1 MKVLIVGA
9 TGTLGRQVVRR
20 CLDQGHDVRCLVRIP
35 RKAGFLQGWGGEL
48 VQGDLLQADSLDR
61 ALEGCEA
68 VIDAATTR
76 VDSEQS
82 VYAVDWDGKL
92 NLFRRMEAAGIQRL
106 VFHSILKASEHRA
119 VPLMDIKF
127 CTEDLLRRSDFQVT
141 ILQVAGFMQGLI
153 GQFAIPVL
161 DRQNVWVSGS
171 GSSTIAYM
179 NTQDVARFSVAAL
192 ERPETIGGS
201 FPTVGPQ
208 AWTSTEVIRLCE
220 ALTQKEARVLKVSPF
235 IIKVLRSVVSTFEAG
250 LNVDDRLAFA
260 EVGSSGACLDAPM
273 EESYRA
279 FGLDPADTTTLET
292 YLKEYYDTI
301 IRRLRHMQ
309 ADLSKEDR
317 KRLPF

>member
-48 VQGDLLQADSLDR
+48 AQGDLLQADSLDR
-61 ALEGCEA
+61 ALDGCDA

-106 VFHSILKASEHRA
+106 VFHSILKASEYRT
-119 VPLMDIKF
+119 VPLMDIKC
-127 CTEDLLRRSDFQVT
+127 CTEDLLRRSGFQTT
-141 ILQVAGFMQGLI
+141 ILQVSGFMQGLI
-153 GQFAIPVL
+153 SQFAIPVL

-171 GSSTIAYM
+171 SSIAYM
-179 NTQDVARFSVAAL
+179 NSQDVARFAVAAL
-192 ERPETIGGS
+192 ERPETIGAS
-201 FPTVGPQ
+201 LPAVGPK
-208 AWTSTEVIRLCE
+208 AWTSTEVIQLCE

-235 IIKVLRSVVSTFEAG
+235 IIKVLRTVVSMFEAG

-260 EVGSSGACLDAPM
+260 EVSSSGTCLDAPM
-273 EESYRA
+273 EESYRT
-279 FGLDPADTTTLET
+279 FGLNPADTTTLET

-301 IRRLRHMQ
+301 IRRLRQMQ

>member
-9 TGTLGRQVVRR
+9 TGTLGRQVVRT

-35 RKAGFLQGWGGEL
+35 RRADFLQSWGGEL
-48 VQGDLLQADSLDR
+48 VQGDLLQTDSLDC

-68 VIDAATTR
+68 VIDAATAR

-82 VYAVDWDGKL
+82 VYTVDWDGKL
-92 NLFRRMEAAGIQRL
+92 NLFRRMEAAGIRRL

-119 VPLMDIKF
+119 VPLMDIKY
-127 CTEDLLRRSDFQVT
+127 CTEDLLRHSDFQYT
-141 ILQVAGFMQGLI
+141 TLQLSGFMQGLI
-153 GQFAIPVL
+153 GQFAIPIL

-171 GSSTIAYM
+171 GSVAYM
-179 NTQDVARFSVAAL
+179 NSQDVARFSVAAL
-192 ERPETIGGS
+192 ERPETIRVS
-201 FPTVGPQ
+201 VPTVGPK
-208 AWTSTEVIRLCE
+208 AWTSNDVIQLCE

-235 IIKVLRSVVSTFEAG
+235 IIKLLRAVVSAFEAG

-260 EVGSSGACLDAPM
+260 EVSGSGTCLDAPM
-273 EESYRA
+273 EDTYRK
-279 FGLDPADTTTLET
+279 FGLNPADTTTLET

-301 IRRLRHMQ
+301 IRRLRQMQ
-309 ADLSKEDR
+309 ADLGKEDR

>member
-9 TGTLGRQVVRR
+9 TGTLGRQVVRT
-20 CLDQGHDVRCLVRIP
+20 CLDQGHHVRCLVRIP

-48 VQGDLLQADSLDR
+48 IQGDLLRTDSLDR

-82 VYAVDWDGKL
+82 VYTVDWDGKL

-106 VFHSILKASEHRA
+106 VFHSILKASEHRS
-119 VPLMDIKF
+119 VPLMDIKY
-127 CTEDLLRRSDFQVT
+127 CTEDLLRHSDFQYT
-141 ILQVAGFMQGLI
+141 TLQVSGFMQGLVS
-153 GQFAIPVL
+153 QFAIPVL

-171 GSSTIAYM
+171 SSSIAYM
-179 NTQDVARFSVAAL
+179 NSQDVARFSVAAL
-192 ERPETIGGS
+192 GRPDTIGAS
-201 FPTVGPQ
+201 VPTVGPK

-220 ALTQKEARVLKVSPF
+220 ALTRKEARVLKVSPF
-235 IIKVLRSVVSTFEAG
+235 IIKILRAVVSTFEAG

-260 EVGSSGACLDAPM
+260 EVSGSGTCLDAPM

-292 YLKEYYDTI
+292 YLKEYYETI
-301 IRRLRHMQ
+301 IRRLRQMQ
-309 ADLSKEDR
+309 ADLGKEDR

>member
-9 TGTLGRQVVRR
+9 TGTLGRQVVRT
-20 CLDQGHDVRCLVRIP
+20 CLDQGHDVRCLVRTP

-61 ALEGCEA
+61 ALAGCEA
-68 VIDAATTR
+68 VIDAATAR

-82 VYAVDWDGKL
+82 VYTVDWEGKL
-92 NLFRRMEAAGIQRL
+92 NLLRRMEAAGLQRL
-106 VFHSILKASEHRA
+106 VFHSILKASEHRS
-119 VPLMDIKF
+119 VPLMDIKY
-127 CTEDLLRRSDFQVT
+127 CTEDLLRHSRLQAT
-141 ILQVAGFMQGLI
+141 ILQVSGFMQGLI
-153 GQFAIPVL
+153 GQFAIPIL
-161 DRQNVWVSGS
+161 DRQNVWVSG
-171 GSSTIAYM
+171 GSSIAYM
-179 NTQDVARFSVAAL
+179 NSQDVAHFSVAAL
-192 ERPETIGGS
+192 QRPDTIGGS
-201 FPTVGPQ
+201 FPTVGPK
-208 AWTSTEVIRLCE
+208 AWTSTEVIQLCE
-220 ALTQKEARVLKVSPF
+220 GLTKNEARVLKVSPF
-235 IIKVLRSVVSTFEAG
+235 AIKVLRTLVSTFEAG

-260 EVGSSGACLDAPM
+260 EVSGSATCLDAPM

-301 IRRLRHMQ
+301 TRRLRQMQ

>member
-20 CLDQGHDVRCLVRIP
+20 CLDQGHEVRCLVRIP

-48 VQGDLLQADSLDR
+48 VQGDLLQADSLDH

-92 NLFRRMEAAGIQRL
+92 NLLRRMEAAGVQRL
-106 VFHSILKASEHRA
+106 VFHSILRAGEHRA

-141 ILQVAGFMQGLI
+141 ILQAAGFMQGLI

-161 DRQNVWVSGS
+161 DRQNVWISGS
-171 GSSTIAYM
+171 GSIAYM
-179 NTQDVARFSVAAL
+179 NSQDVARFAVAAL

-201 FPTVGPQ
+201 FPTVGPK
-208 AWTSTEVIRLCE
+208 AWTSTEVIQLCE
-220 ALTQKEARVLKVSPF
+220 ALTQKEARVLRVSPF
-235 IIKVLRSVVSTFEAG
+235 IIKVLRSVASFFEAG

-260 EVGSSGACLDAPM
+260 EVGSGGACLDAPM
-273 EESYRA
+273 AESYRA

>member
-20 CLDQGHDVRCLVRIP
+20 CLDQGHDVRCLVRTP

-48 VQGDLLQADSLDR
+48 VQGDLLQADTLDR

-76 VDSEQS
+76 VDSEER

-127 CTEDLLRRSDFQVT
+127 CTEDLLRRSDFQAT

-171 GSSTIAYM
+171 SSSTVAYM
-179 NTQDVARFSVAAL
+179 NTQDVARFCVAAL

-201 FPTVGPQ
+201 FPTVGPK
-208 AWTSTEVIRLCE
+208 AWTSTEVIQLCE